1 MGPFDCVYGVI
12 ICGMDSGT
20 EVDVQLR
27 WGIIKMIM
35 KMDRREQ
42 HNAENYDQ
50 SHMYRTFHAVLLLH
64 AHSAASF
71 VLWALCTQQ
80 KQQKTLLSSNNNNN
94 NKNHK

>member
-20 EVDVQLR
+20 QRVDVQLR

-50 SHMYRTFHAVLLLH
+50 SHVYRTFNPAACTFSRLLRVMGLVHA
-64 AHSAASF
+64 AEAAENSPF
-71 VLWALCTQQ
+71 VQQ
-80 KQQKTLLSSNNNNN
+80 
-94 NKNHK
+94 